1 MNVKPKIYLFED
13 LYNQHN
19 DSSKCV
25 CVDCEDYR
33 REHEDNGHL
42 NSKNERK
49 TMVRSW
55 HIRRG

>member
-33 REHEDNGHL
+33 REHEDNGH
-42 NSKNERK
+42 
-49 TMVRSW
+49 
-55 HIRRG
+55 